1 MELKFENGSSIQSI
15 DSGTNKRSIR
25 GIEELQQR
33 VNEFYNSDSVT
44 IVKDKT
50 VYILPVKDQPI
61 KLVTNDISIKSDD
74 DINFYATKKITFFEL
89 CSYCNLKTLTL
100 CTKSLYIKRLGYG
113 RQKEKY
119 LMVNRQKNYTM

>member
-1 MELKFENGSSIQSI
+1 MELKFENGSSIQYI
-15 DSGTNKRSIR
+15 DSGTNKKSIR

-61 KLVTNDISIKSDD
+61 KFVTNDISIESDD
-74 DINFYATKKITFFEL
+74 DINFYVRKKITFFEL
-89 CSYCNLKTLTL
+89 CKLLQPEDPYTLYEEFIHKKIGIWKTEGETL
-100 CTKSLYIKRLGYG
+100 DD
-113 RQKEKY
+113 
-119 LMVNRQKNYTM
+119 

>member
-15 DSGTNKRSIR
+15 DSGINKRSIH

-33 VNEFYNSDSVT
+33 VNAFYNSDSVT

-74 DINFYATKKITFFEL
+74 DINFYARKKIIFFEL
-89 CSYCNLKTLTL
+89 CKILQPEDPYTLYEDFVHKKIGIWKTGGEILD
-100 CTKSLYIKRLGYG
+100 G
-113 RQKEKY
+113 
-119 LMVNRQKNYTM
+119 

>member
-1 MELKFENGSSIQSI
+1 MELKFENGSSIQFI

-74 DINFYATKKITFFEL
+74 GINFYARKKITFFEL
-89 CSYCNLKTLTL
+89 CKLLQPEDPYTLYEEFVHKKIGIWKTEGEILD
-100 CTKSLYIKRLGYG
+100 G
-113 RQKEKY
+113 
-119 LMVNRQKNYTM
+119 